1 MLLTAIQGRLIFFPS
16 PLPVCYAKDVGKP
29 RETFSW
35 PNDHQTHI
43 WCVCNKNEI
52 VVGARTGGQNK
63 RVIIPVVGGR
73 GRGGE
78 SLMGGEEI

>member
-1 MLLTAIQGRLIFFPS
+1 MIRVAHSQSGPLDFSVTSSCLLSKGHGETTGNFFP
-16 PLPVCYAKDVGKP
+16 
-29 RETFSW
+29 

-43 WCVCNKNEI
+43 WCVCNQDEI

-63 RVIIPVVGGR
+63 RVIIPVVGG
-73 GRGGE
+73 E

>member
-1 MLLTAIQGRLIFFPS
+1 MTLDFFRH
-16 PLPVCYAKDVGKP
+16 LFLFVKQRTWGKP
-29 RETFSW
+29 TGNFSL

-43 WCVCNKNEI
+43 WCVCNKDEN